1 MRTLI
6 LALLIGLTSSTSSL
20 RSEVEEVKPIKIG
33 LAGFA
38 KSDAKGKLSA
48 RPLVDYLQAGL
59 GRPVQIISYPGY
71 SDVMVTLGNGGI
83 ELALLPPVV
92 NLHATDAGLS
102 KPLAYGI
109 YATGTYTYRA
119 YVVARKDDPKIK
131 DIKDLKGQKVAFVD
145 VNSASGYVWPKI
157 TMRDNGVEPKE
168 VEDVFAGN
176 HPAALKSLESGQV
189 AAAAVY
195 ELLFHPSNVEP
206 KNLAN
211 YRVLATTDPVAAEAV
226 VATDRLKPADAAKV
240 RDLLLSYH
248 ARRNEKK
255 EWAEGRYI
263 GFVPADPFVLAGVRR
278 TYRRL
283 IPETR

>member
-1 MRTLI
+1 MRALII
-6 LALLIGLTSSTSSL
+6 LALLAGAACA
-20 RSEVEEVKPIKIG
+20 EVEELLPIRIG
-33 LAGFA
+33 FAGFS

-48 RPLVDYLQAGL
+48 RPVIDYLQAGL
-59 GRPVQIISYPGY
+59 GRPVQIVSYPGY
-71 SDVMVTLGNGGI
+71 SDVMVTLGNGGL

-109 YATGTYTYRA
+109 YSTGTYTYRA
-119 YVVARKDDPKIK
+119 HILARKDDPKIK
-131 DIKDLKGQKVAFVD
+131 TIKDLKGQKVAFVD

-157 TMRDNGVEPKE
+157 TMRDQGLDPKD

-176 HPAALKSLESGQV
+176 HPGALKALDAGQT
-189 AAAAVY
+189 AGAAVY
-195 ELLFHPSNVEP
+195 ELLFHPSNVDP
-206 KNLAN
+206 KKLEN
-211 YRVLATTDPVAAEAV
+211 YRVLATTDPVAAEAI
-226 VATDRLKPADAAKV
+226 VATDKLKAADAAKV

-255 EWAEGRYI
+255 EWADGRYI